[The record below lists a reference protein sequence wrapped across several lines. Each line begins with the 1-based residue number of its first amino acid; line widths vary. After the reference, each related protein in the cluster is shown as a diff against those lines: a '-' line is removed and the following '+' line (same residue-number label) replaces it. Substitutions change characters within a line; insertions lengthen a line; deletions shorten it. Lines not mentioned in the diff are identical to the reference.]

1 VYAYKYACITAQ
13 NTRSNWK
20 LPGGWCE
27 EEARVCMP
35 TSMHALQRKTR
46 EATGNLQ
53 VVGARR
59 RQSVY
64 AYKYAC
70 ITAQNTRS
78 NWKLPGGWCEEEA
91 QVCMPTSM
99 HALQHKTRKATGKIQ
114 MVGARRRHECVCL
127 QVCMHY
133 STKHEKQLET
143 SRWLVRG
150 GGTSVYACKY
160 ACITAQNTKSNWKN
174 PDGWCEE
181 EAQGRVPTSAGS
193 SIAWSS
199 LILMIL
205 IITICSPQWRRG
217 F

>member
-91 QVCMPTSM
+91 
-99 HALQHKTRKATGKIQ
+99 
-114 MVGARRRHECVCL
+114 ECVCL

-143 SRWLVRG
+143 SRWLV
-150 GGTSVYACKY
+150 
-160 ACITAQNTKSNWKN
+160 
-174 PDGWCEE
+174 
-181 EAQGRVPTSAGS
+181 
-193 SIAWSS
+193 
-199 LILMIL
+199 
-205 IITICSPQWRRG
+205 
-217 F
+217 

>member
-1 VYAYKYACITAQ
+1 MQMLSLHSIQHKTRDVLGICPCECRHCIQYSTKRVKQLEISRWLGRLTAGQ
-13 NTRSNWK
+13 CVSYSLIDAGSVL
-20 LPGGWCE
+20 LPAQFFFCFSFLGAWCE
-27 EEARVCMP
+27 EEPQVCMT
-35 TSMHALQRKTR
+35 TSMHALQHKTR
-46 EATGNLQ
+46 EATGNFQ

-78 NWKLPGGWCEEEA
+78 NWKLPGGWCE
-91 QVCMPTSM
+91 
-99 HALQHKTRKATGKIQ
+99 G
-114 MVGARRRHECVCL
+114 
-127 QVCMHY
+127 
-133 STKHEKQLET
+133 
-143 SRWLVRG
+143 
-150 GGTSVYACKY
+150 
-160 ACITAQNTKSNWKN
+160 
-174 PDGWCEE
+174 